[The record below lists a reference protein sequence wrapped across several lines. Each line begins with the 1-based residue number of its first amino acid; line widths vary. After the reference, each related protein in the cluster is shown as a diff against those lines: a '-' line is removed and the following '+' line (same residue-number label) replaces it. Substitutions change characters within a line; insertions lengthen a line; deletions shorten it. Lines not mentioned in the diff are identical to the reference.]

1 MISRSTPF
9 EKYASRNEP
18 LKRSSQITVHIL
30 LHSQE
35 SPDAAHLTSSDT
47 IQYEAVSKTI
57 ANGVHSVTTLVSVV
71 VVVVVMSGFD
81 LC

>member
-1 MISRSTPF
+1 M
-9 EKYASRNEP
+9 SRNEP
-18 LKRSSQITVHIL
+18 PKWSNQIAVHIL

-35 SPDAAHLTSSDT
+35 SLNAAHLISSDT
-47 IQYEAVSKTI
+47 IQYRVVSKTI
-57 ANGVHSVTTLVSVV
+57 ANEVHSDTTFVS

>member
-1 MISRSTPF
+1 MISKEHDFRGIHI
-9 EKYASRNEP
+9 K
-18 LKRSSQITVHIL
+18 KRAAKWSSQIAVHIL

-35 SPDAAHLTSSDT
+35 SLNAAHLILSDT
-47 IQYEAVSKTI
+47 IQYRAMSKTI
-57 ANGVHSVTTLVSVV
+57 ANGVHSVTTFVL

>member
-1 MISRSTPF
+1 MPS
-9 EKYASRNEP
+9 EKYASRNDLP
-18 LKRSSQITVHIL
+18 KRSSHIAVHIL

-35 SPDAAHLTSSDT
+35 SPDATHLISLD
-47 IQYEAVSKTI
+47 IIWYRAMSKTI
-57 ANGVHSVTTLVSVV
+57 AYGVHLVTTFVS

>member
-1 MISRSTPF
+1 MAS
-9 EKYASRNEP
+9 EKYVLRNELP
-18 LKRSSQITVHIL
+18 KRSSQIVVHIL

-35 SPDAAHLTSSDT
+35 SANAAHFILSDT
-47 IQYEAVSKTI
+47 IKYRAVSKTI
-57 ANGVHSVTTLVSVV
+57 AYGVYSVTTFVS

>member
-1 MISRSTPF
+1 MSMPS
-9 EKYASRNEP
+9 EKYTSRNE
-18 LKRSSQITVHIL
+18 LSKQSSQIAVHIL
-30 LHSQE
+30 LYSQE

>member
-1 MISRSTPF
+1 MHSLDS
-9 EKYASRNEP
+9 
-18 LKRSSQITVHIL
+18 HIL

-35 SPDAAHLTSSDT
+35 SPNMAHLISSDT
-47 IQYEAVSKTI
+47 IQFRAMSKTI
-57 ANGVHSVTTLVSVV
+57 AYGVHLVTTFVLV

>member
-1 MISRSTPF
+1 MRSTSS

-18 LKRSSQITVHIL
+18 PKRGRQIVVHIL

-35 SPDAAHLTSSDT
+35 SLDAAHLISSDT
-47 IQYEAVSKTI
+47 IQYRAVSKTI
-57 ANGVHSVTTLVSVV
+57 ANGVHSVTTFVS